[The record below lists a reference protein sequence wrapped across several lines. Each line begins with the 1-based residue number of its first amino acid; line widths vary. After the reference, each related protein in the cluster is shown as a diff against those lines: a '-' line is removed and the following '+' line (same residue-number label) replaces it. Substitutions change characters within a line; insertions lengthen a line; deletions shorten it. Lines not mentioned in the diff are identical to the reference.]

1 MSIIPSKTLHITHC
15 IYLCELQ
22 MGQTALM
29 MVQAYQKGQGDKLG
43 IMQLLLD
50 HGADVNK
57 VDQVSCHLL
66 VSYRFFHSSLLTACL
81 YRMFSVDIQL

>member
-1 MSIIPSKTLHITHC
+1 MIHMSLLYPTVP
-15 IYLCELQ
+15 YLTYTSTVFCELQ

-57 VDQVSCHLL
+57 VDQVRCHL
-66 VSYRFFHSSLLTACL
+66 
-81 YRMFSVDIQL
+81 